1 MKDYELMASKAG
13 LSIYR
18 SMYDEQGIKK
28 YKINRKSNHVEI
40 TYMNGATTY
49 NELTETSKE
58 DLDEKQKLYFEKLKY
73 ISESLAEIIASL
85 WPVECVLMC
94 RTAS

>member
-58 DLDEKQKLYFEKLKY
+58 DLDEKQTLTFEKMCGCLKM
-73 ISESLAEIIASL
+73 SFLQTPSATSLKLKTPFSSSI
-85 WPVECVLMC
+85 
-94 RTAS
+94 